1 MFNPN
6 AECKH
11 ELPGAHPRTVIWFN
25 AYTQEDQTVNQLN
38 GVRIRRAELQVG
50 RDADDPSVAKKGAES
65 DRASVATRVLRVE
78 NLHEAG
84 DSVTDKQDIEAL
96 LKALPLTEYLRLTDA
111 MAAGLGCFEGK
122 A

>member
-11 ELPGAHPRTVIWFN
+11 ELPGTHPRTVVWFH
-25 AYTQEDQTVNQLN
+25 AYTQEDQTVAQMN

-50 RDADDPSVAKKGAES
+50 RDADDPSVVKKGAEA
-65 DRASVATRVLRVE
+65 DRASVASSIIRVE
-78 NLHEAG
+78 NLHEDG
-84 DSVTDKQDIEAL
+84 DSVTDKPAIEAL
-96 LKALPLTEYLRLTDA
+96 LKALPLSEYVRLTNA